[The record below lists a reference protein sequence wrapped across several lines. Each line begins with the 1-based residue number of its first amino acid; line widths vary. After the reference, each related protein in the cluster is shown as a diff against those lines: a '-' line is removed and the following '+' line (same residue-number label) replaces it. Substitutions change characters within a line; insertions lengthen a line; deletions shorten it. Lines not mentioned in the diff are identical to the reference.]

1 MRRTASSSLTSIVRR
16 VLMED
21 TAAQAV
27 GLSVYGPSSGSIM
40 TRRDDAVEGEQEGAV
55 DTSNMEPTSFKL
67 LGNAKPNWGGG
78 YATGAEGHRKRPFGN
93 WESDNAWDV
102 FASPGTSV
110 YSLTQGT
117 VSMIRRATPGANVKV
132 YGDMVIIK
140 GAAGNADMYY
150 THIDS
155 AVKKGAQVNPG
166 DLIGVIL
173 NPQSA
178 GSSAEMPPHVHIG
191 MNDGSYVANK
201 ADPKRSSGGGNISKY
216 VREDG
221 TILRAAQQQQAVA
234 SAASAQ
240 GNEQKKGEEKKPA

>member
-1 MRRTASSSLTSIVRR
+1 MSRSLSSIVRR
-16 VLMED
+16 VLLED
-21 TAAQAV
+21 VAFRGFNLGVRAAKSARFYTARSSDLSGEAEEMV
-27 GLSVYGPSSGSIM
+27 GQPISASG
-40 TRRDDAVEGEQEGAV
+40 DG
-55 DTSNMEPTSFKL
+55 TSGRL
-67 LGNAKPNWGGG
+67 LGSVKPSWGGD
-78 YATGAEGHRKRPFGN
+78 YATGADSHRKRPLGN

-110 YSLTQGT
+110 YSLTKGT
-117 VSMIRRATPGANVKV
+117 VSVIRRATPGANVKV

-140 GAAGNADMYY
+140 GTAGNADMYY

-191 MNDGSYVANK
+191 MNDGTYVANK
-201 ADPKRSSGGGNISKY
+201 ADPSKSRGGGNLSRY
-216 VREDG
+216 VKEDG
-221 TILRAAQQQQAVA
+221 TILSAMTEEPVA
-234 SAASAQ
+234 S
-240 GNEQKKGEEKKPA
+240 GEDETPSTG